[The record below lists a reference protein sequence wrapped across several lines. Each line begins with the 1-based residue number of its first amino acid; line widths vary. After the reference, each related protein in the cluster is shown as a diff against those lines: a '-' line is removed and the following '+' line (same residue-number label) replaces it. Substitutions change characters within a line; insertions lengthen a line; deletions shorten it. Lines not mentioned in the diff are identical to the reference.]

1 MQRLRETEAT
11 PKREQ
16 AVTGG
21 SAVLPENQAHKQKEG
36 LNPDRDLGLSPQA
49 CLYRFRVLLRINE
62 LICYCSQCCINTS

>member
-36 LNPDRDLGLSPQA
+36 LNPDRDLRTFPPSLPLQIQGA
-49 CLYRFRVLLRINE
+49 VKN
-62 LICYCSQCCINTS
+62 